1 MIMDQLYPKKLYSYQ
16 QEPPPETWENI
27 HEALDSGI
35 ANEFSHKLN
44 VYALLPPEAVWD
56 KVAAQLKPV
65 NVSTPII
72 PIRRRYQKKT
82 WLASAAAVFI
92 MAILTNVV
100 LDKRNDPE
108 QFHSQVLKKTTSP
121 EVRQNTNS
129 LAGKDKSAGASTENL
144 PLYKKNKE
152 ELKPSARL
160 FHFKAMPLQAASN
173 LSLAGFGFPNLA
185 IRTSQMTSEVPDEKY
200 MIYIDSEGNAF
211 KLPKKLY
218 NNLVCPTNE
227 PGCKEHLK
235 QLQEKLA
242 ISATNSDFTGLLDMI
257 SNMKE
262 NQ

>member
-1 MIMDQLYPKKLYSYQ
+1 MDLLYPQKLYSYQ
-16 QEPPPETWENI
+16 QEPPPDTWENI

-44 VYALLPPEAVWD
+44 EYALLPPEAVWD
-56 KVAAQLKPV
+56 KVAAQLEPV
-65 NVSTPII
+65 KASTPII

-82 WLASAAAVFI
+82 WLASAAAAVFI
-92 MAILTNVV
+92 MAVLTNLV

-108 QFHSQVLKKTTSP
+108 QFHSQVLKRTTSP
-121 EVRQNTNS
+121 EIRQNTS
-129 LAGKDKSAGASTENL
+129 SPAGKDISAEASTENL
-144 PLYKKNKE
+144 PLFKKNKE
-152 ELKPSARL
+152 GLKPAARL

-173 LSLAGFGFPNLA
+173 LSLAGFGFPDLA
-185 IRTSQMTSEVPDEKY
+185 IRTSQMTPDVPDEKY

-257 SNMKE
+257 SNVKE